1 MAAVTFQTVDAFLT
15 EVAKGAASAIDLTV
29 DDLEIYFSNASPNRA
44 SAAVASDLPQITQ
57 KNGYAGPVTLTITS
71 RGIHQHAYR
80 IVASDPPTWEGTD
93 ATDGTG
99 FGPFQYVVLLD
110 KSTNATFGSRK
121 IIGYWTYPSAI
132 TVADGDFF
140 KVDFSATDGM
150 VRFESAA

>member
-1 MAAVTFQTVDAFLT
+1 MAAVNFLTVDAFMTQL
-15 EVAKGAASAIDLTV
+15 ALGSASALNLTT
-29 DDLEIYFSNASPNRA
+29 DALEIYLSNASPNRS
-44 SAAVASDLPQITQ
+44 SAAVASDLAQITQ

-71 RGIHQHAYR
+71 RGIHQHFYR
-80 IVASDPPTWEGTD
+80 IVASDPPTWEGTN

-110 KSTNATFGSRK
+110 KTSNATFGSRK

-140 KVDFSATDGM
+140 KVDFSATDGAFRL
-150 VRFESAA
+150 VSQG

>member
-1 MAAVTFQTVDAFLT
+1 MAAVNFLTVDAFMT
-15 EVAKGAASAIDLTV
+15 ELAKGSASGLNLTT
-29 DDLEIYFSNASPNRA
+29 DALEIYFTNASPNRS
-44 SAAVASDLPQITQ
+44 SAAVASDLAQITQ

-80 IVASDPPTWEGTD
+80 IVASDPPTWEGTN

-99 FGPFQYVVLLD
+99 FGPFRYVVLLD